1 MTIEQMIRPRH
12 RAGFGASRMLRADAL
27 AIVDAV
33 RDKRASATE
42 ITRVFLD
49 NVRRQ
54 NSRFNCFTSITEERA
69 LGEAKAVDDAVANG
83 GKLGPLCGVPYA
95 VKNSFDVEG
104 ISTLAGSRI
113 NSELPPAERNAA
125 AVQRMSEAGAV
136 LVGTLNMEEYA
147 YGFTTENEH
156 YGAVRN
162 PHDTSRIAGGSSG
175 GSAAAVAGG
184 LVPLALGS
192 DTGGSVRLP
201 AALCG
206 VFGIKPTFGRLDRT
220 GCFPLAASFDT
231 VGAFARTVDD
241 LAICYQVMLDDD
253 SNRGSHDATAD
264 LLPRRLEDEIADM
277 HIAIADDYFDRYSE
291 DDARKAVAHIAR
303 ALGATCRVTL
313 PEAERARTAHVVIT
327 AAEGGTVHMSNLR
340 ARPHDFEPSSRN
352 RLIAG
357 AISPASWYLQA
368 QRFRRWFCDALAQ
381 VFKDVDV
388 ILAPASPCPATPIG
402 AETMKV
408 RGVDFGPRSY
418 MGMLTQPI
426 SLAGLPVITV
436 PLLREGQMPLGV
448 QIIAPPWRED
458 VCFTVARFLERCGAA
473 CSGIAMG
480 AVAAE
485 TPESAQ

>member
-1 MTIEQMIRPRH
+1 M
-12 RAGFGASRMLRADAL
+12 SLLCADAL
-27 AIVDAV
+27 AIADAV
-33 RDKRASATE
+33 GCKRVSATE
-42 ITRVFLD
+42 VTQAFLD
-49 NVRRQ
+49 NIRRQ
-54 NSRFNCFTSITEERA
+54 NSRLNCFTSIAEERA
-69 LGEAKAVDDAVANG
+69 LAEAKAVDDAISCD
-83 GKLGPLCGVPYA
+83 GKSGPLCGVPYA

-104 ISTLAGSRI
+104 IVTLAGSRI
-113 NSELPPAERNAA
+113 NTELAPAEQDAD
-125 AVQRMSEAGAV
+125 AVHNMRRAGAI
-136 LVGTLNMEEYA
+136 LLGTLNMEEYA
-147 YGFTTENEH
+147 YGFTTENAH

-162 PHDTSRIAGGSSG
+162 PHDTSKIAGGSSG

-184 LVPLALGS
+184 LVPLSLGS

-206 VFGIKPTFGRLDRT
+206 VFGIKPTFGRLGRR
-220 GCFPLAASFDT
+220 GCFPLATSFDT

-241 LAICYQVMLDDD
+241 LASCYRAMLDDAPD
-253 SNRGSHDATAD
+253 RQTRNSGTEPAARALECKTSD
-264 LLPRRLEDEIADM
+264 LRV
-277 HIAIADDYFDRYSE
+277 AIADDYYERYSNDE
-291 DDARKAVAHIAR
+291 ARAAVALFAGV
-303 ALGATCRVTL
+303 LGATRCVTI
-313 PEAERARTAHVVIT
+313 PEAERARAAHVVIT
-327 AAEGGTVHMSNLR
+327 AVEGGSIHLSNLR
-340 ARPHDFEPSSRN
+340 TRSHDFEPSSRD

-381 VFKDVDV
+381 VFDDVDV

-408 RGVDFGPRSY
+408 RGVDLGPRAY

-458 VCFTVARFLERCGAA
+458 VCFRVARFLERSGAA
-473 CSGIAMG
+473 CSRIAMG
-480 AVAAE
+480 ALPEISAAE
-485 TPESAQ
+485 LAP